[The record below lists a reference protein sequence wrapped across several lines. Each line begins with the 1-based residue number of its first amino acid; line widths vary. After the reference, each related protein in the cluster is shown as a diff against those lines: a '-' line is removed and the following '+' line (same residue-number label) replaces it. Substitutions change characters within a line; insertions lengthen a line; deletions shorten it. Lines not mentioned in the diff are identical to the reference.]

1 MQDLNNRSDLK
12 ENITFGII
20 DLKVTKKKLRL
31 LKEKEKEKETSLMP
45 DENNYRSLRWNA
57 IGLSN
62 MNAFGERV
70 NNLVQTPI
78 QWFPTATHKTLA
90 KGL

>member
-31 LKEKEKEKETSLMP
+31 LKEKEKETSLMP

-78 QWFPTATHKTLA
+78 QWFPAATHKTLA